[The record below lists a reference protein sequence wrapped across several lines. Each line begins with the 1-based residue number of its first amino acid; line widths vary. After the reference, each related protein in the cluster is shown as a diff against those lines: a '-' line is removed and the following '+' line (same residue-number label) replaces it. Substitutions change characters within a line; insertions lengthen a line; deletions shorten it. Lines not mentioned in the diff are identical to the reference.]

1 MFILY
6 ISDVSDMDIYFRFY
20 FSFAKEFG
28 HPDWEGYGSF
38 IHQWTKRYGIVNK
51 AICGSK
57 ESATPYDELETWKE
71 TVLVPTLSRYS
82 PNDIYNGDETA
93 LFFKSLP
100 HRTYCFD
107 GDKPAGSAKC
117 KDRLTLLIITNM
129 DGSDHRKLSVIGK
142 SKTPRYLQKY
152 KMQVK
157 DMSVDWYASKNA
169 WMTGEI
175 HHQIMSKLN
184 NEVRLSNRHILYVC
198 DNASSHQVREYSHIK
213 FLMLP
218 PNATSIMQPLDQGI
232 ILSAKRRYK
241 KKLAERYLACVE
253 NNKDANSLLKALDIV
268 QATNMIAASWRETSS
283 TIIQNCF
290 HKAGFKHH
298 AVDPA
303 PCEEEPL
310 PAPAPDVWNRVQ
322 RWLGDVQFDDFAAS
336 EPEAATAQPM
346 SDQDIVHLVLTE
358 NDVQEESDDES
369 EEDIP
374 SAGAIKT
381 SFEFLAMIDQQKAF
395 LKRNQMPTDIVEQLE
410 TQVVAMQFSLCS
422 KQKQMQDYFKSS
434 PRAPTPSKE
443 PRAPTPIKDVS
454 FETVADATKDVSL
467 VDSLDMDDI
476 ELESIDTTIASVA
489 ASALMNETPTRFS
502 TPKCSRP
509 PASESSTPPTSFPQP
524 STSKATPSQPPAK
537 KIKLN
542 LGLSCP
548 DQKYY

>member
-1 MFILY
+1 M
-6 ISDVSDMDIYFRFY
+6 
-20 FSFAKEFG
+20 
-28 HPDWEGYGSF
+28 
-38 IHQWTKRYGIVNK
+38 NK

-57 ESATPYDELETWKE
+57 ESAAPHDELETWKE
-71 TVLVPTLSRYS
+71 TVLVPTLARYS

-93 LFFKSLP
+93 LFYKSLP

-107 GDKPAGSAKC
+107 GDKPAGSAKR

-142 SKTPRYLQKY
+142 SKTPRCLQKKY

-175 HHQIMSKLN
+175 HHQIMTKLN
-184 NEVRLSNRHILYVC
+184 NEMRLSNHHILYVC

-290 HKAGFKHH
+290 RKAGFKHH

-303 PCEEEPL
+303 SEIQEDPL

-322 RWLGDVQFDDFAAS
+322 RWLGDVQFDEFAAS
-336 EPEAATAQPM
+336 EPEAGTAQPM
-346 SDQDIVHLVLTE
+346 SDQDIVNIVLTK
-358 NDVQEESDDES
+358 NDVQDESDDET
-369 EEDIP
+369 EEEIP
-374 SAGAIKT
+374 SASAIKT
-381 SFEFLAMIDQQKAF
+381 SVEFLAMIDQQKAF
-395 LKRNQMPTDIVEQLE
+395 LKRNELPTEIVEQLE
-410 TQVVAMQFSLCS
+410 AQVVAMQVSLCS
-422 KQKQMQDYFKSS
+422 KQKQMQDYFQSS

-443 PRAPTPIKDVS
+443 PRAHTPTKEARTPTPIKDVS
-454 FETVADATKDVSL
+454 FKTVADVTKDVSL
-467 VDSLDMDDI
+467 VDSLDMDDM

-489 ASALMNETPTRFS
+489 ASALMKETPTRFS
-502 TPKCSRP
+502 TPKCPRP
-509 PASESSTPPTSFPQP
+509 LGSEPRP
-524 STSKATPSQPPAK
+524 STSMGTGSQPPPK
-537 KIKLN
+537 KLK
-542 LGLSCP
+542 LGLSRPVPKTFKLHHVVDKVMNMSSGSSSVCTSS
-548 DQKYY
+548 DSDAESLSSQE

>member
-1 MFILY
+1 M
-6 ISDVSDMDIYFRFY
+6 
-20 FSFAKEFG
+20 
-28 HPDWEGYGSF
+28 
-38 IHQWTKRYGIVNK
+38 NK

-57 ESATPYDELETWKE
+57 ESATPHDELETWKE
-71 TVLVPTLSRYS
+71 TVLLPTLARYS

-107 GDKPAGSAKC
+107 SDKPAGSAKR

-142 SKTPRYLQKY
+142 SKTPRCLQKKY

-175 HHQIMSKLN
+175 HHQIMTKLN
-184 NEVRLSNRHILYVC
+184 NEMRLSNRHILYVC

-290 HKAGFKHH
+290 RKAGFKHH

-303 PCEEEPL
+303 PETEDPL

-322 RWLGDVQFDDFAAS
+322 RWLGDVQFDEFAAN
-336 EPEAATAQPM
+336 EPEAGTAQPM
-346 SDQDIVHLVLTE
+346 SDQDIVNIVLTE
-358 NDVQEESDDES
+358 NDAQEESDDES
-369 EEDIP
+369 EEEIP
-374 SAGAIKT
+374 SASAIKT
-381 SFEFLAMIDQQKAF
+381 SVEFLAMIDQQKAF
-395 LKRNQMPTDIVEQLE
+395 LKRNEMPTEIVEQLE
-410 TQVVAMQFSLCS
+410 AQVVAMQFSLCS
-422 KQKQMQDYFKSS
+422 KQKQMQDYFQSS

-443 PRAPTPIKDVS
+443 PRARTPAKEARAPTPIKDVS
-454 FETVADATKDVSL
+454 FKTVADVTKDVSL
-467 VDSLDMDDI
+467 VDSLDMDDM

-489 ASALMNETPTRFS
+489 TSALMKETPTRFS
-502 TPKCSRP
+502 TPKRSRP
-509 PASESSTPPTSFPQP
+509 HASETQP
-524 STSKATPSQPPAK
+524 STSMTTASQPPPK
-537 KIKLN
+537 KLK
-542 LGLSCP
+542 LGLSRPVPKTFKLHHVVDKVMNMSSGSSSVCTSF
-548 DQKYY
+548 DSDTESLSSQE

>member
-1 MFILY
+1 M
-6 ISDVSDMDIYFRFY
+6 
-20 FSFAKEFG
+20 
-28 HPDWEGYGSF
+28 
-38 IHQWTKRYGIVNK
+38 NK

-57 ESATPYDELETWKE
+57 ESAAPHDELETWKE
-71 TVLVPTLSRYS
+71 TVLLPTLARYS

-107 GDKPAGSAKC
+107 SDKPAGSAKR

-142 SKTPRYLQKY
+142 SKTPRCLQKKY

-175 HHQIMSKLN
+175 HHQIMTKLN
-184 NEVRLSNRHILYVC
+184 NEMRLSNRHILYVC

-290 HKAGFKHH
+290 RKAGFKHH

-303 PCEEEPL
+303 PETEDPL

-322 RWLGDVQFDDFAAS
+322 RWLGDVQFDEFAAN
-336 EPEAATAQPM
+336 EPEAGTAQPM
-346 SDQDIVHLVLTE
+346 SDQDIVNIVLTE
-358 NDVQEESDDES
+358 NDAQEESDDES
-369 EEDIP
+369 EEEIP
-374 SAGAIKT
+374 SASAIKT
-381 SFEFLAMIDQQKAF
+381 SVEFLAMIDQQKAF
-395 LKRNQMPTDIVEQLE
+395 LKRNEMPTEIIEQLE
-410 TQVVAMQFSLCS
+410 AQVVAMQFSLCS
-422 KQKQMQDYFKSS
+422 KQKQMQDYFQSS

-443 PRAPTPIKDVS
+443 PRARTPAKEARAPTPIKDVS
-454 FETVADATKDVSL
+454 FKTVADVTKDVSL
-467 VDSLDMDDI
+467 VDSLDMDDM
-476 ELESIDTTIASVA
+476 ELESINTTIASVA
-489 ASALMNETPTRFS
+489 TSALMKETPTRFS
-502 TPKCSRP
+502 TPKRP
-509 PASESSTPPTSFPQP
+509 RPHASETQP
-524 STSKATPSQPPAK
+524 STSMTTASQPPPK
-537 KIKLN
+537 KLK
-542 LGLSCP
+542 LGLSRPVPKTFKLHHVVDKVMNMSSGSSSVCTSF
-548 DQKYY
+548 DSDTELLSSQE

>member
-1 MFILY
+1 M
-6 ISDVSDMDIYFRFY
+6 
-20 FSFAKEFG
+20 
-28 HPDWEGYGSF
+28 
-38 IHQWTKRYGIVNK
+38 NK

-57 ESATPYDELETWKE
+57 ESAAPHDELETWKE
-71 TVLVPTLSRYS
+71 TVLVPTLARYS

-93 LFFKSLP
+93 LFYKSLP

-107 GDKPAGSAKC
+107 GDKPAGSAKR

-142 SKTPRYLQKY
+142 SKTPRCLQKKY

-175 HHQIMSKLN
+175 HHQIMTKLN
-184 NEVRLSNRHILYVC
+184 NEMRLSNRHILYVC
-198 DNASSHQVREYSHIK
+198 DNASSHQVRGYSHVK

-253 NNKDANSLLKALDIV
+253 KNKDANSLLKALDIV

-290 HKAGFKHH
+290 RKAGFKHH

-303 PCEEEPL
+303 SEIQEDPL

-322 RWLGDVQFDDFAAS
+322 RWLGDVQFDEFAAS
-336 EPEAATAQPM
+336 EPEAGTAQPM
-346 SDQDIVHLVLTE
+346 SDQDIVNIVLTE
-358 NDVQEESDDES
+358 NDVQDESDDES
-369 EEDIP
+369 EEEIP
-374 SAGAIKT
+374 SASAIKT
-381 SFEFLAMIDQQKAF
+381 SVEFLAMIDQQKAF
-395 LKRNQMPTDIVEQLE
+395 LKRNELPTEIVEQLE
-410 TQVVAMQFSLCS
+410 AQVVAMQVSLCS
-422 KQKQMQDYFKSS
+422 KQKQMQDYFQSS

-443 PRAPTPIKDVS
+443 PRAHTPTKEARAPTPIKDVS
-454 FETVADATKDVSL
+454 FKTVADVTKDVSL
-467 VDSLDMDDI
+467 VDSLDMDDM

-489 ASALMNETPTRFS
+489 ASALMKETPTRFS
-502 TPKCSRP
+502 TPKRPRP
-509 PASESSTPPTSFPQP
+509 PRSEPRP
-524 STSKATPSQPPAK
+524 STSMGTGSQPPPK
-537 KIKLN
+537 KLK
-542 LGLSCP
+542 LGLSRPVPKTFKLHHVVDKVMNMSSGSSSVCTSS
-548 DQKYY
+548 DSDAESLSSQE

>member
-1 MFILY
+1 M
-6 ISDVSDMDIYFRFY
+6 
-20 FSFAKEFG
+20 
-28 HPDWEGYGSF
+28 
-38 IHQWTKRYGIVNK
+38 NK

-57 ESATPYDELETWKE
+57 ESAALHDELETWKE
-71 TVLVPTLSRYS
+71 TVLVPILARYS

-93 LFFKSLP
+93 LFYKSLP

-107 GDKPAGSAKC
+107 GDKPAGSAKR

-142 SKTPRYLQKY
+142 SKTPRCLQKKY

-157 DMSVDWYASKNA
+157 DMAVDWYASKNA

-175 HHQIMSKLN
+175 HHQIMTKLN
-184 NEVRLSNRHILYVC
+184 NEMRLSNRNILYVC
-198 DNASSHQVREYSHIK
+198 DNASSHQVQEYSHIK

-241 KKLAERYLACVE
+241 KKLAERYLTCVE

-268 QATNMIAASWRETSS
+268 QATNMIVASWRETSS

-290 HKAGFKHH
+290 RKAGFKHH
-298 AVDPA
+298 AVDPIS
-303 PCEEEPL
+303 EIQEDPL

-322 RWLGDVQFDDFAAS
+322 RWLGDVQFDEFAAS

-346 SDQDIVHLVLTE
+346 SDQDIVDLVRAE
-358 NDVQEESDDES
+358 NDAQEESDDES
-369 EEDIP
+369 EEEIP
-374 SAGAIKT
+374 ASAIKT
-381 SFEFLAMIDQQKAF
+381 SLEFLAMIDQQKAF

-410 TQVVAMQFSLCS
+410 TQVVAMQVSLCS

-434 PRAPTPSKE
+434 PRAPTPTKQ
-443 PRAPTPIKDVS
+443 PRAATPSKDVS
-454 FETVADATKDVSL
+454 FKTVADATKDVSL
-467 VDSLDMDDI
+467 VDSLDLDDL

-489 ASALMNETPTRFS
+489 VSALMKETPPRFS
-502 TPKCSRP
+502 TPKRHH
-509 PASESSTPPTSFPQP
+509 PPTSKPRP
-524 STSKATPSQPPAK
+524 STSMTTASQPPPK
-537 KIKLN
+537 KLK
-542 LGLSCP
+542 LGLSRPLPKTFKLHHIVDKVMNMSSGSSSVCTSS
-548 DQKYY
+548 DSDLESLSSQE

>member
-1 MFILY
+1 M
-6 ISDVSDMDIYFRFY
+6 
-20 FSFAKEFG
+20 
-28 HPDWEGYGSF
+28 
-38 IHQWTKRYGIVNK
+38 NK

-57 ESATPYDELETWKE
+57 ESAAPHDELETWKE
-71 TVLVPTLSRYS
+71 TVLVPTLARYS

-93 LFFKSLP
+93 LFYKSLP

-107 GDKPAGSAKC
+107 GDKPAGSAKR

-142 SKTPRYLQKY
+142 SKTPRCLQKKY

-175 HHQIMSKLN
+175 HHQIMTKLN
-184 NEVRLSNRHILYVC
+184 NEMRLSNRHILYVC
-198 DNASSHQVREYSHIK
+198 DNASSHQVRDYSHIK

-290 HKAGFKHH
+290 RKAGFKHH

-303 PCEEEPL
+303 SEIQEDPL

-322 RWLGDVQFDDFAAS
+322 RWLGDVQFDEFAAS
-336 EPEAATAQPM
+336 EPEAGTAQPM
-346 SDQDIVHLVLTE
+346 SDQDIVNIVLTE
-358 NDVQEESDDES
+358 NDVQDESDDES
-369 EEDIP
+369 EEEIP
-374 SAGAIKT
+374 SASAIKT
-381 SFEFLAMIDQQKAF
+381 SVEFLAMIDQQKAF
-395 LKRNQMPTDIVEQLE
+395 LKRNELPTEIVEQLE
-410 TQVVAMQFSLCS
+410 AQVVAMQVSLCS
-422 KQKQMQDYFKSS
+422 KQKQMQDYFQSS

-443 PRAPTPIKDVS
+443 PRARTPTKEARAPTPIKDVS
-454 FETVADATKDVSL
+454 FKTVADVTKDVSL
-467 VDSLDMDDI
+467 VDSLDMDDM

-489 ASALMNETPTRFS
+489 ASALMKETPTRFS
-502 TPKCSRP
+502 TPKCPRP
-509 PASESSTPPTSFPQP
+509 PGSEPRP
-524 STSKATPSQPPAK
+524 STSMGTGSQPPPK
-537 KIKLN
+537 KLK
-542 LGLSCP
+542 LGLSHPVPKTFKLHHVVDKVMNMSSGSSSVCTSS
-548 DQKYY
+548 DSDAESLSSQE

>member
-1 MFILY
+1 M
-6 ISDVSDMDIYFRFY
+6 
-20 FSFAKEFG
+20 
-28 HPDWEGYGSF
+28 
-38 IHQWTKRYGIVNK
+38 NK

-57 ESATPYDELETWKE
+57 ESAAPHDELETWKE
-71 TVLVPTLSRYS
+71 TVLVPTLARYS

-93 LFFKSLP
+93 LFYKSLP

-107 GDKPAGSAKC
+107 GDKPAGSAKR

-142 SKTPRYLQKY
+142 SKTPRCLQKKY

-157 DMSVDWYASKNA
+157 DMAVDWYASKNA

-175 HHQIMSKLN
+175 HHQIMTKLN
-184 NEVRLSNRHILYVC
+184 NEMRLSNRHILYVC

-290 HKAGFKHH
+290 RKAGFKHH
-298 AVDPA
+298 AVDPVS
-303 PCEEEPL
+303 EIQEDPL

-322 RWLGDVQFDDFAAS
+322 RWLGDVQFDEFAAS

-346 SDQDIVHLVLTE
+346 SDQDIVDLVRTE
-358 NDVQEESDDES
+358 NDAQEESDDES
-369 EEDIP
+369 EEEIP
-374 SAGAIKT
+374 ASAIKT
-381 SFEFLAMIDQQKAF
+381 SLEFLAMIDQQKAF

-410 TQVVAMQFSLCS
+410 TQVVAMQVSLCS

-434 PRAPTPSKE
+434 PRAPTPTKQ
-443 PRAPTPIKDVS
+443 PKAATPSKDVS
-454 FETVADATKDVSL
+454 FKTVADATKDVSL
-467 VDSLDMDDI
+467 VDSLDLDDL

-489 ASALMNETPTRFS
+489 VSALMKETPPRFS
-502 TPKCSRP
+502 TPKRP
-509 PASESSTPPTSFPQP
+509 RPPTSEPRP
-524 STSKATPSQPPAK
+524 STSMTTASQPPPK
-537 KIKLN
+537 KLK
-542 LGLSCP
+542 LGLSRPFQRHLNCITLLI
-548 DQKYY
+548 K

>member
-1 MFILY
+1 M
-6 ISDVSDMDIYFRFY
+6 
-20 FSFAKEFG
+20 
-28 HPDWEGYGSF
+28 
-38 IHQWTKRYGIVNK
+38 NK

-57 ESATPYDELETWKE
+57 ESAAPHDELETWKE
-71 TVLVPTLSRYS
+71 TVLLPTLARYS

-93 LFFKSLP
+93 LFYKSLP

-107 GDKPAGSAKC
+107 SDKPAGSAKR

-142 SKTPRYLQKY
+142 SKTPRCLQKKY

-175 HHQIMSKLN
+175 HHQIMTKLN
-184 NEVRLSNRHILYVC
+184 NEMRLSNRHILYVC

-290 HKAGFKHH
+290 RKAGFKHH

-303 PCEEEPL
+303 PETEDPL

-322 RWLGDVQFDDFAAS
+322 RWLGDVQFDEFAAN
-336 EPEAATAQPM
+336 EPEAGTAQPM
-346 SDQDIVHLVLTE
+346 SDQDIVNIVLTE
-358 NDVQEESDDES
+358 NDAQEESDDES
-369 EEDIP
+369 EEEIP
-374 SAGAIKT
+374 SASAIKT
-381 SFEFLAMIDQQKAF
+381 SVEFLAMIDQQKAF
-395 LKRNQMPTDIVEQLE
+395 LKRNEMPTEIVEQLE
-410 TQVVAMQFSLCS
+410 AQVVAMQFSLCS
-422 KQKQMQDYFKSS
+422 KQKQMQDYFQSS
-434 PRAPTPSKE
+434 PRAPTPLKE
-443 PRAPTPIKDVS
+443 PRAHTPAKEARAPTPIKDVS
-454 FETVADATKDVSL
+454 FKTVADVTKDVSL
-467 VDSLDMDDI
+467 VDSLDMDDM

-489 ASALMNETPTRFS
+489 TSALMKETPTRFS
-502 TPKCSRP
+502 TPKRP
-509 PASESSTPPTSFPQP
+509 RPHASEPRP
-524 STSKATPSQPPAK
+524 STSMGTGSQPPPK
-537 KIKLN
+537 KLK
-542 LGLSCP
+542 LGLSRPVPKTFKLHQAVDKVMNMSSGSSNVCTSS
-548 DQKYY
+548 DSDAESLSSQE

>member
-1 MFILY
+1 M
-6 ISDVSDMDIYFRFY
+6 
-20 FSFAKEFG
+20 
-28 HPDWEGYGSF
+28 
-38 IHQWTKRYGIVNK
+38 NK

-57 ESATPYDELETWKE
+57 ESAAPHDELETWKE
-71 TVLVPTLSRYS
+71 TVLLPTLARYS

-93 LFFKSLP
+93 LFYKSLP

-107 GDKPAGSAKC
+107 SDKPAGSAKR

-142 SKTPRYLQKY
+142 SKTPRCLQKKY

-175 HHQIMSKLN
+175 HHQIMTKLN
-184 NEVRLSNRHILYVC
+184 NEMRLSNRHILYVC

-253 NNKDANSLLKALDIV
+253 NNKDANSLLKGLDIV

-290 HKAGFKHH
+290 RKAGFKHH

-303 PCEEEPL
+303 PETEDPL

-322 RWLGDVQFDDFAAS
+322 RWLGDVQFDEFAAN
-336 EPEAATAQPM
+336 EPEAGTAQPM
-346 SDQDIVHLVLTE
+346 SDQDIVNIVLTE
-358 NDVQEESDDES
+358 NDAQEESDDES
-369 EEDIP
+369 EEEIP
-374 SAGAIKT
+374 SASAIKT
-381 SFEFLAMIDQQKAF
+381 SVEFLAMIDQQKAF
-395 LKRNQMPTDIVEQLE
+395 LKRNEMPTEIVEQLE
-410 TQVVAMQFSLCS
+410 AQVVAMQFSCAESRS
-422 KQKQMQDYFKSS
+422 KCKITFKSS
-434 PRAPTPSKE
+434 PRAPTPAKE
-443 PRAPTPIKDVS
+443 ARARTPAKEARAPTPIKDVS
-454 FETVADATKDVSL
+454 FKTVADVTKDVSL
-467 VDSLDMDDI
+467 VDSLDMDDM

-489 ASALMNETPTRFS
+489 TSALMKETPTRFS
-502 TPKCSRP
+502 TPKRSRP
-509 PASESSTPPTSFPQP
+509 HASETPP
-524 STSKATPSQPPAK
+524 STSMTTASQPPPK
-537 KIKLN
+537 KLK
-542 LGLSCP
+542 LGLSRPVPKTFKLHHVVDKVMNMSSGSSSVCTSF
-548 DQKYY
+548 DSDTESLSSHE